1 MLSRNNLLVGCGYFW
16 AVLLICC
23 APVLHVSAQNHLKAS
38 GYERFDDGWHFALG
52 EHSGA
57 QSFHFND
64 HNWRLLDLPHDWS
77 IEGKIDRNNPSGN
90 AGGYFPTGIGWYRKT
105 FKVPKDWQGKQLS
118 IYFEGVYMNSE
129 VFINGHSL
137 GTHPYGFTGFSYEL
151 TPYLNFGGD
160 NLIAVR
166 VDNASQVNCRWYSG
180 SGIYRHVWLALEDPV
195 HVKQWG
201 VYVTTPKVSPEVA
214 TVQIETSVSNTDKQ
228 AHTVIVGTNIMD
240 ATNRQVATDK
250 SQEVK
255 LAPGK
260 DTAIIQR
267 VKLRHPKLWGLQSPN
282 LYTARIKL
290 TTNGQKAKSRNQTV
304 EIVEKPFGIRSIQF
318 TPNKGFELNGQVVKL
333 NGGCVHHDNG
343 CLGAAAYDRAEERK
357 VELLKKAGFNAVR
370 TAHNPPSTAFLNACD
385 RLGLLV
391 IDEAFDGWRTDKNKY
406 DYALYF
412 DKWWKKDLDA
422 MVLRDRSHPSVI
434 MWSIGNEIIER
445 KEPQAVKTAK
455 MLSDEIKRMDPTRPV
470 TSAMTTWDKDWQIF
484 DPLMAVHDVAGY
496 NYQLHRAEADHER
509 VPSRIIVQTESY
521 PRDAYNNWKLVNSH
535 PYIIGDFVWTALD
548 YLGESGIGRYY
559 YPGEP
564 TAEHWEGIL
573 FPWHGSYCGDIDLM
587 GNRKPISYYRSLLY
601 SNKEQLYLAVREP
614 SPKTGEIKLTQWAVW
629 PTWESWTWPGFEG
642 RNIDVEVYCN
652 YPKVRLY
659 LNDQLVGEKS
669 TNDSTAFKAI
679 FTLPYQAGVLKAVG
693 VKNGKE
699 FDARILRTAGK
710 VAKII
715 LKADRDHIA
724 ADGQDLSYV
733 QVRLVDKNG
742 VIQPGA
748 DNLLSFDIKGPG
760 SIIGVDNANLQD
772 PAPYNATSRKAW
784 KGKALVV
791 IKSERAAKGDI
802 HLTVHAKGLPDAHL
816 VISSE

>member
-1 MLSRNNLLVGCGYFW
+1 MLNCNNLPVGWGFFW
-16 AVLLICC
+16 GVLLICC
-23 APVLHVSAQNHLKAS
+23 TSIIHVCAQNHRPAS
-38 GYERFDDGWHFALG
+38 GYELFNEGWHFALG

-57 QSFHFND
+57 QSVSFND
-64 HNWRLLDLPHDWS
+64 RSWRILDLPHDWS
-77 IEGKIDRNNPSGN
+77 IEGKIDKNNPSGS

-105 FKVPKDWQGKQLS
+105 FKVPKDWKGKQLS

-137 GTHPYGFTGFSYEL
+137 GIHPYGFTGFDYDL
-151 TPYLNFGGD
+151 TPYLKFGVD

-166 VDNASQVNCRWYSG
+166 VDNSSQVNCRWYTG
-180 SGIYRHVWLALEDPV
+180 SGIYRHVWLDLENPV
-195 HVKQWG
+195 HVKHWG
-201 VYVTTPKVSPEVA
+201 VYITTPKVSAEVA
-214 TVQIETSVSNTDKQ
+214 TVQIETSVGNTDKQ
-228 AHTVIVGTNIMD
+228 VHTVIVGTTIVD
-240 ATNRQVATDK
+240 TRGRHAATNKPLTIK
-250 SQEVK
+250 I
-255 LAPGK
+255 APGT
-260 DTAIIQR
+260 DTAIIQTIE
-267 VKLRHPKLWGLQSPN
+267 VQSPKLWGLQSPN
-282 LYTARIKL
+282 LYTARIEL
-290 TTNGQKAKSRNQTV
+290 TTLEGNRKPSLQRIEKS
-304 EIVEKPFGIRSIQF
+304 FGIRSIQF
-318 TPNKGFELNGQVVKL
+318 TPSKGFELNGQAVKL

-343 CLGAAAYDRAEERK
+343 CLGAAAFDRAEERK

-391 IDEAFDGWRTDKNKY
+391 IDEAFDGWRTGKNKY

-455 MLSDEIKRMDPTRPV
+455 MLSDEIKRMDNTRPV
-470 TSAMTTWDKDWQIF
+470 TSAMTTWDKDWEIF
-484 DPLMAVHDVAGY
+484 DSLMAVHDVAGY
-496 NYQLHRAEADHER
+496 NYQLHRAEADHAR

-521 PRDAYNNWKLVNSH
+521 PRDAYANWKLVKTH

-564 TAEHWEGIL
+564 TGESWERNL
-573 FPWHGSYCGDIDLM
+573 FPWHGSYCGDIDMM
-587 GNRKPISYYRSLLY
+587 GDRKPISYYRSLLY
-601 SNKEQLYLAVREP
+601 SDKQQLYLAVREP
-614 SPKTGEIKLTQWAVW
+614 NPKNGEIKETQWAVW

-642 RNIDVEVYCN
+642 KNIEVEVYSR
-652 YPKVRLY
+652 YPKVRLF
-659 LNDQLVGEKS
+659 LNDQLIGEKS
-669 TNDSTAFKAI
+669 TNESSAFKAL
-679 FTLPYQAGVLKAVG
+679 FTVPYQAGVLKAVG
-693 VKNGKE
+693 IENGKE
-699 FDARILRTAGK
+699 VDAKMLRTADK

-733 QVRLVDKNG
+733 KVELVDKNG
-742 VIQPGA
+742 IIQPSA
-748 DNLLSFDIKGPG
+748 EDLLSFDIKGPG

-772 PAPYNATSRKAW
+772 PVPYNATSRKAW

-791 IKSERAAKGDI
+791 IKSEREAKGDI
-802 HLTVHAKGLPDAHL
+802 HLTVHAKGLPDASL
-816 VISSE
+816 AIKSE